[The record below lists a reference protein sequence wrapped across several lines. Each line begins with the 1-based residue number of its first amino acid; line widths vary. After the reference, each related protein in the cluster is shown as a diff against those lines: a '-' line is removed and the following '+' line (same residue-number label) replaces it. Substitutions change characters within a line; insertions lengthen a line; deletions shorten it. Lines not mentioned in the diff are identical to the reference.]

1 MPHVALVAFTGI
13 RVREREMLE
22 LGMTLP
28 GFRDRA
34 AALARLPA
42 LGLLTLAGM
51 TPPRW
56 SCSYHDTDRII
67 GATPRESANNASAA
81 QPPAA
86 PAPGRAKNDAEYCCD
101 ALIADVI
108 ANHPTLVA
116 VSALTASVLDA
127 YRFAQLIRGAGV
139 PTVLG
144 GLHASACRDEALRY
158 FDAVV
163 IGDGESVWRQI
174 LDDVEN
180 RTLKRAY
187 RGSTFE
193 LSQAPLPRL
202 ELLSTKPP
210 PRYTVQTQRG
220 CPFACE
226 FCAASRLLGP
236 FREKPIDCIERELDA
251 IAAIEPQPVIELA
264 DDNTFASRRDP
275 SRFFEALSRR
285 GVRYFTE
292 CDWRIGERPAL
303 LRALAASG
311 CEQLLI
317 GVESLVHEPRG
328 MGRKRASLQ
337 RICEAIVAIQ
347 EAGVVV
353 NACFIAGCDGETHD
367 SLDHL
372 ARFILDGPFGE
383 VQITLQTPFPGAPLR
398 RRLQREGRLLPDRGW
413 PYYTLFDLTFQP
425 DRMSV
430 AELETAYRDLLR
442 VVFGPTATARRAKL
456 RRGIL
461 RKRRKLESADGAE
474 LAAPLN
480 SPSNRRSRANES
492 VPKKVSCSADDAR
505 CFSFPCLIETPK
517 PAQQSETETGL

>member
-51 TPPRW
+51 TPPHW
-56 SCSYHDTDRII
+56 TCSYHDTDRII
-67 GATPRESANNASAA
+67 GACARESSDNASAEQSPESSATTHAGDDDDRPDEALLVEVLA
-81 QPPAA
+81 QRPS
-86 PAPGRAKNDAEYCCD
+86 
-101 ALIADVI
+101 
-108 ANHPTLVA
+108 LVA

-127 YRFAQLIRGAGV
+127 YRFAQGIRAAGV

-144 GLHASACRDEALRY
+144 GLHATACPDEALRR

-163 IGDGESVWRQI
+163 IGDGESVWGE
-174 LDDVEN
+174 LLYDVEN
-180 RTLKRAY
+180 RALKPKY
-187 RGSTFE
+187 HGTTFD
-193 LSQAPLPRL
+193 LSRSPQPRL
-202 ELLSTKPP
+202 ELLAGAPA

-236 FREKPIDCIERELDA
+236 FREKPIECIERELDA
-251 IAAIEPQPVIELA
+251 IGAIQPEPVIELA
-264 DDNTFASRRDP
+264 DDNTFAGRRHP
-275 SRFFEALSRR
+275 RLLFEALARR
-285 GVRYFTE
+285 RVRYFTE
-292 CDWRIGERPAL
+292 CDWRVGERPEL
-303 LRALAASG
+303 LKSLAASG

-317 GVESLVHEPRG
+317 GVESLVHAPPG
-328 MGRKRASLQ
+328 MGAKRASLQ
-337 RICEAIVAIQ
+337 RISDAIVAIQ

-353 NACFIAGCDGETHD
+353 NACFIAGCDGETRA
-367 SLDHL
+367 SLDRL
-372 ARFILDGPFGE
+372 AAFILDAQFAE

-413 PYYTLFDLTFQP
+413 PHYTLFDLTFQP

-430 AELETAYRDLLR
+430 AELESAYRHLLR
-442 VVFGPTATARRAKL
+442 EVYGPVATARRSEL
-456 RRGIL
+456 RREIL
-461 RKRRKLESADGAE
+461 RKRRAAEATNTAQSVSPERRRFDRRCQLTESRGST
-474 LAAPLN
+474 N
-480 SPSNRRSRANES
+480 SRA
-492 VPKKVSCSADDAR
+492 ADDDCAGFGH
-505 CFSFPCLIETPK
+505 CVDDLST
-517 PAQQSETETGL
+517 S